1 MKQHMALKIILIL
14 CGLSIVSSASA
25 HPNDEPLTFRKY
37 LTDDGRVIYSNIPK
51 SCFSKGLLTC
61 ENLHPIYGMPVGMK
75 SESSTKT
82 RKTEQLKNKPKAP
95 QVAHVKTNLEAPQ
108 TEPAKTNPEAP
119 QTEPAKIIKSNE
131 NGLCG
136 VPEDPD
142 SNRTKEEWEQFLKI
156 HGCL

>member
-14 CGLSIVSSASA
+14 CGLSIVSSVSA

-75 SESSTKT
+75 SENSTKT

-95 QVAHVKTNLEAPQ
+95 QVAHVKTDLEASQ
-108 TEPAKTNPEAP
+108 TEPE
-119 QTEPAKIIKSNE
+119 KIIKSNE
-131 NGLCG
+131 NDLCD